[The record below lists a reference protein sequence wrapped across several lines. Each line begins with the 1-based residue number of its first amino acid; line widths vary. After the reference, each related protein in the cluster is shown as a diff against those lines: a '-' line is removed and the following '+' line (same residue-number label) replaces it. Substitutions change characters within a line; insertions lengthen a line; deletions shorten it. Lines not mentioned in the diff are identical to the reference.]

1 MPNGPSYRAS
11 LQLYLENW
19 RGPGGFLPPSP
30 RLTYQPACKPGS
42 VWHAARAAYVTA
54 IPLVRRLPGASSNL
68 PERLA
73 RTDLELAPQRRSYS
87 VLLPVGFAVP
97 FPSLETRCALTA
109 PFHPCRGQNATQPRR
124 SVLCGT
130 VPGAVWPRRTLSGTV
145 RPWSPDF
152 PPRPPFGIGAERP
165 SGRLTGIAMG
175 LRGRRVKAAGLEALK
190 RPYQA
195 SGAGR
200 VSKSARSVSMV
211 EASATPSTRAGRK
224 WRWNAVIT
232 ARVASS

>member
-1 MPNGPSYRAS
+1 LAGARRFFRRA
-11 LQLYLENW
+11 
-19 RGPGGFLPPSP
+19 P
-30 RLTYQPACKPGS
+30 LTYQPACKPGS
-42 VWHAARAAYVTA
+42 VRPAAQTANVTA

-73 RTDLELAPQRRSYS
+73 RTDLKLAPQRHSYS

-109 PFHPCRGQNATQPRR
+109 PFHPYRDQNTTQPRR

-130 VPGAVWPRRTLSGTV
+130 VPEASLRLRGGNPRRTLSGTV

-175 LRGRRVKAAGLEALK
+175 LRGFCVKAAGSRALN
-190 RPYQA
+190 RPLYA

-200 VSKSARSVSMV
+200 VSSRARSVSIV
-211 EASATPSTRAGRK
+211 DASARPSTRAWRK
-224 WRWNAVIT
+224 WRWNAVT
-232 ARVASS
+232 TSNVASS